1 MDYYSKY
8 KKYKLKFLNLR
19 NQIGGAVIWQY
30 QLRPGAMAGDDPANW
45 AYYTSEE
52 SQIIEEHGNGTFF
65 LPSGFSITK
74 INRDMGFQQGMF
86 NKRNIKRREVND
98 MTMVRINDAY
108 RFLKTIKMFPRI
120 LEQDPNNLNRL
131 RSNLM
136 DIFQTNGEVFMS
148 LGWDFPDAHTSYYIV
163 LYQEIIRLRKPL
175 EEINH
180 GDILTLMN
188 RIFPIQTQ
196 QQIKEREAED
206 RERKE
211 REEREKDKF
220 MGDSLYSRL

>member
-30 QLRPGAMAGDDPANW
+30 QIRPGAMVAEDDPANW

-52 SQIIEEHGNGTFF
+52 SQIIEQHGVGTFY
-65 LPSGFSITK
+65 LPSEFSITK
-74 INRDMGFQQGMF
+74 INRDMGYQQGMF

-98 MTMVRINDAY
+98 ITMVRINDAHK
-108 RFLKTIKMFPRI
+108 FLKTIKRFPRI
-120 LEQDPNNLNRL
+120 LEQDQNNLDRL

-136 DIFQTNGEVFMS
+136 DIFNTNGEVFMS
-148 LGWDFPDAHTSYYIV
+148 LGWEWADAHTSKYTV
-163 LYQEIIRLRKPL
+163 LYQAIIRLRKPL
-175 EEINH
+175 EQINH

-188 RIFPIQTQ
+188 RIFPMQTEQ
-196 QQIKEREAED
+196 KIKARAAEG
-206 RERKE
+206 RER
-211 REEREKDKF
+211 REKEEDDDKF
-220 MGDSLYSRL
+220 MGDSLYGRL